1 MPWAAI
7 IICVG
12 GSYILAR
19 IIVDVLEIRA
29 VFRTL
34 APGEEADVVLFGR
47 VCVVART
54 DDGGWHFSIGTNPD
68 EDED

>member
-47 VCVVART
+47 VCVIART
-54 DDGGWHFSIGTNPD
+54 DDGRCHFSIDTD